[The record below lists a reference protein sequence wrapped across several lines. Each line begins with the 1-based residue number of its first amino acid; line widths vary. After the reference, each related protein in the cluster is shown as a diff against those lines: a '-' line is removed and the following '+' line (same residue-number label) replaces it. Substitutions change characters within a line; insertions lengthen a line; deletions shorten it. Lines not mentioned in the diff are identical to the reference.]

1 MAEIYPSTLPEYVLK
16 NPLRSAEIR
25 VYKELA
31 KQLDEH
37 FHVFYS
43 SPWIGTMPDGME
55 IDGEADFIIAHAQKG
70 MLVIEVKGG
79 RVAREEDTG
88 QWKSKDRNGV
98 VHNIKDPVD
107 QARTGKHELMKKLKE
122 RKDWKTRFINL
133 RHGVILTDSL
143 KPSEDLGADM
153 PLQLFAFAEDMDA
166 LDEYVERRFNSKEVA
181 QHGKVKPLGPDG
193 INALIQLLSKSIEL
207 KVDLERVLEQDRADI
222 ERLTEEQYVLLKDM
236 EENLRMTISGA
247 AGTGKT
253 TLAAQKAIYMADENK
268 DVLLVCFNEPLAK
281 HLQSKLKDYKEI
293 TVSTFH
299 TLCREFAVKAGIPLP
314 HNKNMQEYF
323 SYHLPECLQKAIDNS
338 QDLRF
343 DAVIVD
349 EGQDFM
355 DHWFIPIEDLLRNSK
370 ESVFYIF
377 YDNNQQ
383 LNNSGISYI
392 RTIPVAKHRLSRNL
406 RNTRQIFDL
415 ANRFYSGLPVQPA
428 GPKGQKIRFI
438 LLGKNPDPLTVL
450 REQLGILINQE
461 KIPEHHI
468 TVLVPDKYERDR
480 LTASGYIGRLA
491 VSTGSEPEL
500 NHVTVE
506 SVRRFKGL
514 DSRAIII
521 FHPEKYL
528 DTTELLYVA
537 STRAQVRL
545 VIIGEKDA
553 IQFLKNKL
561 KEA

>member
-1 MAEIYPSTLPEYVLK
+1 MCFIPVHGLVRRRME
-16 NPLRSAEIR
+16 
-25 VYKELA
+25 
-31 KQLDEH
+31 D
-37 FHVFYS
+37 
-43 SPWIGTMPDGME
+43 E
-55 IDGEADFIIAHAQKG
+55 IDGEVDFVPLPTEQKG

-79 RVAREEDTG
+79 KVEREEDTG
-88 QWKSKDRNGV
+88 QWKSTDRNGV
-98 VHNIKDPVD
+98 VHNIKNPVA
-107 QARTGKHELMKKLKE
+107 QARSGKYEFIKKLKG
-122 RKDWKTRFINL
+122 RKDWKTRYINL

-143 KPSEDLGADM
+143 TPSEDLGADM
-153 PLQLFAFAEDMDA
+153 PLQLFAFAEDMNV
-166 LDEYVERRFNSKEVA
+166 LDKFVERRFNSQEVA
-181 QHGKVKPLGPDG
+181 QHGKIEPLGPDG

-207 KVDLERVLEQDRADI
+207 KMDLGRVLEQDRADI

-253 TLAAQKAIYMADENK
+253 TLAAQKAIYMADEK
-268 DVLLVCFNEPLAK
+268 KSVLLVCFNEPLAK
-281 HLQSKLKDYKEI
+281 HLQNKLKDYKEI

-299 TLCREFAVKAGIPLP
+299 TLCRETAEREDIPIP
-314 HNKNMQEYF
+314 QKKNEQEYF
-323 SYHLPECLQKAIDNS
+323 NYQLPECLLKAIDKN
-338 QDLRF
+338 QDTKF

-355 DHWFIPIEDLLRNSK
+355 DHWFIPLDDLLRNPD
-370 ESVFYIF
+370 ESVSYVF
-377 YDNNQQ
+377 YDNNQH
-383 LNNSGISYI
+383 LNSSGISHI
-392 RTIPVAKHRLSRNL
+392 RNMPAAKHRLSRNL
-406 RNTRQIFDL
+406 RNTRHIFDL
-415 ANRFYSGLPVQPA
+415 ANRFYTGLPVQPA
-428 GPKGQKIRFI
+428 GPPGQEIRFI
-438 LLGKNPDPLTVL
+438 AWKKDSNSLAVL

-468 TVLVPDKYERDR
+468 TVLVPNKYERDR
-480 LTASGYIGRLA
+480 LTASGFIGKLA
-491 VSTGSEPEL
+491 VSTGIEPEL
-500 NHVTVE
+500 NHITVE